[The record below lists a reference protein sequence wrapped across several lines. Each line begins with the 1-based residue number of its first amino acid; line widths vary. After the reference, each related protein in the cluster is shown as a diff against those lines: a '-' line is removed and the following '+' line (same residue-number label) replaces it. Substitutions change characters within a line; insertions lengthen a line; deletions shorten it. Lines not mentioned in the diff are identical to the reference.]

1 MIASLQTQ
9 VLNCPEPRALALF
22 YARLLG
28 GEVDRPDPRWALGE
42 DFATLHLPGGA
53 VLSFQRDPG
62 FRAPTWPAPGV
73 PVQSHL
79 DLGVRDLD
87 AAERVA
93 VAAGARRLPTAAGIV
108 GWRVYADPAGHVFCL
123 VREHG

>member
-1 MIASLQTQ
+1 MIATLQTQ
-9 VLNCPEPRALALF
+9 VLNCPEPHDLAAF

-53 VLSFQRDPG
+53 VLSFQRDPR
-62 FRAPTWPAPGV
+62 FRAATWPDPAV
-73 PVQSHL
+73 PLRSHL
-79 DLGVRDLD
+79 DLGVADLD
-87 AAERVA
+87 AAEHLA
-93 VAAGARRLPTAAGIV
+93 LTAGARRLTTPPGIK

-123 VREHG
+123 VRERG